1 MIGIPINIKEV
12 LEKLEAS
19 GFEAFVVG
27 GCVRDLLLGVEPQDW
42 DITTN
47 AKPEEI
53 QKIFPDSVY
62 ENQFGTVGVKTKI
75 SNSKFQIPNKLQN
88 SNSKNQKNLHDSLLK
103 KGSACNNCNLGR
115 REEKGN
121 FEVDNKSDKYE
132 IVEVTTYRIES
143 KYTDKRH
150 PDKIKFAE
158 TLEEDLSRRD
168 FTINAIALKIPNNK
182 SQITN
187 KLQIPNSKNR
197 KNSLNLPPKKGDKKG
212 GFETEANY
220 QLPITNYQIID
231 LFGGKNDLEKKII
244 RAVGDANERFDEDAL
259 RMMRAI
265 RFVCT
270 QNKTSNSQFP
280 ISNKIPNSKF
290 KKTNKKENAWQIEE
304 KTFDAIKK
312 NAENLKYISQ
322 ERIRDELNK
331 IILSNQ
337 PARGIDLLVQTKLM
351 KYIMPEIGRTIGVK
365 QNRHHYY
372 GPYNTVYAHML
383 ASLEKCPS
391 DKLEVRL
398 AAFLHDIGKPMTK
411 QGEGELATFYGHE
424 YVGARITVKILE
436 RLKYPKKVID
446 KTVLLVKNHMFYYNV
461 DEVGEAGVRRV
472 VKKVGLENIN
482 DLIDVRIAD
491 RLGSGVPKAVPYK
504 LRHFKYMV
512 EKVSKDAISVKQL
525 KINGNDLMKELKI
538 KPGPKIGAILD
549 VLLAYVIDN
558 PEMNNKKELF
568 KIAKK
573 LEKKDLIKLREL
585 AKDKIKEKKEEEE
598 EEIKSK
604 YWVK

>member
-1 MIGIPINIKEV
+1 
-12 LEKLEAS
+12 
-19 GFEAFVVG
+19 
-27 GCVRDLLLGVEPQDW
+27 
-42 DITTN
+42 
-47 AKPEEI
+47 
-53 QKIFPDSVY
+53 
-62 ENQFGTVGVKTKI
+62 
-75 SNSKFQIPNKLQN
+75 
-88 SNSKNQKNLHDSLLK
+88 
-103 KGSACNNCNLGR
+103 
-115 REEKGN
+115 
-121 FEVDNKSDKYE
+121 
-132 IVEVTTYRIES
+132 
-143 KYTDKRH
+143 
-150 PDKIKFAE
+150 
-158 TLEEDLSRRD
+158 
-168 FTINAIALKIPNNK
+168 
-182 SQITN
+182 
-187 KLQIPNSKNR
+187 
-197 KNSLNLPPKKGDKKG
+197 
-212 GFETEANY
+212 
-220 QLPITNYQIID
+220 
-231 LFGGKNDLEKKII
+231 
-244 RAVGDANERFDEDAL
+244 
-259 RMMRAI
+259 
-265 RFVCT
+265 
-270 QNKTSNSQFP
+270 
-280 ISNKIPNSKF
+280 
-290 KKTNKKENAWQIEE
+290 
-304 KTFDAIKK
+304 
-312 NAENLKYISQ
+312 
-322 ERIRDELNK
+322 
-331 IILSNQ
+331 
-337 PARGIDLLVQTKLM
+337 
-351 KYIMPEIGRTIGVK
+351 
-365 QNRHHYY
+365 
-372 GPYNTVYAHML
+372 ML

-558 PEMNNKKELF
+558 PEINNKKELF

-585 AKDKIKEKKEEEE
+585 AKDKIEEKKEEEE